1 MGANK
6 SKLSA
11 KGPPLCNTG
20 GIITTYPDGGE
31 RHYSETLTKH
41 TSGKAC
47 KQKTFSSSGGP

>member
-20 GIITTYPDGGE
+20 GIITTLPRWRREELQRDADEAHVG
-31 RHYSETLTKH
+31 
-41 TSGKAC
+41 
-47 KQKTFSSSGGP
+47 

>member
-31 RHYSETLTKH
+31 RHYTETFTKH

-47 KQKTFSSSGGP
+47 KQTTFSSSGGT

>member
-11 KGPPLCNTG
+11 KGPPMCNTG
-20 GIITTYPDGGE
+20 GIITTYT
-31 RHYSETLTKH
+31 ETLTKH

-47 KQKTFSSSGGP
+47 KQTTFSSSGGP